1 MKNTRSFL
9 LAAAAI
15 AMATAA
21 STASA
26 AVFQYQF
33 KTYYDGSTINPL
45 DTKVFPSI
53 VAGMTVSDIAGGAS
67 VSLHFKDTL
76 LPDAS
81 STQKMA
87 LDRLWMS
94 GPAGTATKLTGDTFA
109 ASRSSFG
116 SSLPDNVFE
125 TRNWTVDYSTAFNEG
140 ETSTFKIT
148 GTGVTASSLLTK
160 APVIEIDNVGGTY
173 GKWTSKSVR
182 FIGTV
187 APIPEP
193 STYVLMGLGLVGVA
207 FAARRKSA

>member
-1 MKNTRSFL
+1 MRNIRPFM
-9 LAAAAI
+9 LAAAAMV
-15 AMATAA
+15 AATAA

-45 DTKVFPSI
+45 DTQVFSSI

-87 LDRLWMS
+87 LDKLWMA
-94 GPAGTATKLTGDTFA
+94 GPAGTATKLSGDTFTS
-109 ASRSSFG
+109 SRSSFG
-116 SSLPDNVFE
+116 TSIPDNIFE
-125 TRNWTVDYSTAFNEG
+125 TRNWSINYTSAFNET
-140 ETSTFKIT
+140 ETSSFKIT
-148 GTGVTASSLLTK
+148 GTGVTAASLLTK
-160 APVIEIDNVGGTY
+160 APVIEVTNVGGTY
-173 GKWTSKSVR
+173 GKWTGKSVR

-193 STYVLMGLGLVGVA
+193 STYALMGLGLLGVA